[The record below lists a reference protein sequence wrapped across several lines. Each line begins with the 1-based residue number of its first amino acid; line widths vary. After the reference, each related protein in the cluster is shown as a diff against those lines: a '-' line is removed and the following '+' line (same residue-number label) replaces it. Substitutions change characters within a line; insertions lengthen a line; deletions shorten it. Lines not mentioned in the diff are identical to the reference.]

1 MLLLV
6 YLAKASTNEE
16 SSYGWIFFGLD
27 NVEMEDVGDRN
38 ITSSE
43 KEKTQQSWV
52 SNNGAEGET

>member
-1 MLLLV
+1 M
-6 YLAKASTNEE
+6 AKASTNEE